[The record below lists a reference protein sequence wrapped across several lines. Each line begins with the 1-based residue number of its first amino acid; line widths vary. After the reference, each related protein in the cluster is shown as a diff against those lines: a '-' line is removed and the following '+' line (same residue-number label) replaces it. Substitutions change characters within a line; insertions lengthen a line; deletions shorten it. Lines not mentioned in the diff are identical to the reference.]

1 MRFSSYA
8 PCTIQRYPILFSPF
22 FSLSFFRK
30 VDLIH
35 LPYPYFRLFKLSF
48 CALISVSAFLRY
60 FYFVSHF
67 LCLTLSFYLKNCIT
81 RCSLLHLC
89 FKSILCR
96 ILCVNHLKTGNCIDS
111 ENEAVDIRD
120 VSRNVV
126 FFLLFHIFFYS
137 FFSNTKTSILLFD
150 QVFLVNL

>member
-1 MRFSSYA
+1 MTGSYWKWSIWVDIDQEIMRFSSYA
-8 PCTIQRYPILFSPF
+8 PCTIQRYPILFSRF

-81 RCSLLHLC
+81 RCSFASSLLQINSLPYFVCELPQHRELYWFRKRSSRHKGC
-89 FKSILCR
+89 FS
-96 ILCVNHLKTGNCIDS
+96 
-111 ENEAVDIRD
+111 
-120 VSRNVV
+120 
-126 FFLLFHIFFYS
+126 
-137 FFSNTKTSILLFD
+137 
-150 QVFLVNL
+150 